1 MTTPPPR
8 KPRIYDPGP
17 LPPDLLQKQEVIA
30 NGVYC
35 GHFLQ
40 SMAEAPFGDRKVHYP
55 LDHFDADEDPI
66 LTADTECSRKSQA
79 ENLPILAWTI
89 TADGKD
95 VYVAVD
101 MLERRVGITVI
112 GVAVE
117 NIPIPLTNCKVIV
130 GAPQEVLPKELL
142 ERMGLI

>member
-17 LPPDLLQKQEVIA
+17 LPPDLLQKQEIIA

-35 GHFLQ
+35 GHILQ
-40 SMAEAPFGDRKVHYP
+40 SLAEAPFGDRKVHYP

-66 LTADTECSRKSQA
+66 LTADTEWNKAAQA

-89 TADGKD
+89 TDDDTQA
-95 VYVAVD
+95 YVAVD
-101 MLERRVGITVI
+101 MLERREGRLDP
-112 GVAVE
+112 AVE
-117 NIPIPLTNCKVIV
+117 NVPIPLTTCKVIW
-130 GAPQEVLPKELL
+130 GTPQEVLPEEIL